1 MNNSKNAL
9 SFFVQAMVQ
18 NYLEHQYN
26 TESVKI
32 YPELINDLDILKRD
46 IKECEEFDNLMNL
59 RVLLDQ
65 ISDDYI
71 ESYEVS
77 KSPAQAQIKCCEV
90 PYLTKTQNLIQLIT
104 KIHYPT
110 NTKLILLLVPS
121 RHNVSLKN
129 IINNDSFDKL
139 RQKILSLDEQK
150 QYKIFNALCN
160 DQEYKDSDII
170 NTLASIMIR
179 LEKNKLKYD
188 FGDEKNLTNE
198 EFKMVEDNFKKV
210 DIKAYTLEELEKY
223 PMTPEFQHEYIYKL
237 SW

>member
-1 MNNSKNAL
+1 MNQTKRFNAL

-32 YPELINDLDILKRD
+32 YPELINDFDVLKHD
-46 IKECEEFDNLMNL
+46 IKECEEFDNLINL

-65 ISDDYI
+65 ISDDFI
-71 ESYEVS
+71 ESYE
-77 KSPAQAQIKCCEV
+77 I
-90 PYLTKTQNLIQLIT
+90 PYLTKTQNLVQLIT

-121 RHNVSLKN
+121 RHNVCLKN

-139 RQKILSLDEQK
+139 RQKILSLDKQK
-150 QYKIFNALCN
+150 RYKVFNALCN

-188 FGDEKNLTNE
+188 FGDEKNLTDE
-198 EFKMVEDNFKKV
+198 EFKMIEDNFKKV
-210 DIKAYTLEELEKY
+210 DIKAYSLEELEKY
-223 PMTPEFQHEYIYKL
+223 PMTSEFQHDYVYKL